1 MIISKENF
9 NDEIEKIN
17 NEKKKLNLLKNK
29 KEDDIKNIIS
39 EKEEIIQKMK
49 NKINEQE
56 IIIKENKKEISNLNQ
71 KIEKIFH
78 NMSNELKN
86 KEDKL
91 KEMENKLATINKE
104 KGEEI
109 KELKNQ
115 MKELRL
121 EILNKVSNKFPIV
134 NNNELKNNYRIIIFG
149 LTGVGKS
156 QFCNFVIKDK
166 TNSTFKVSD
175 SLGSETNDG
184 FFQSKK
190 FNRLGTQFELIDTE
204 GFEDDADLQIYSKIL
219 KANNNI
225 DYIILILDF
234 NQKITSEF
242 RKLVENLIK
251 VFTAEKF
258 YNHFCIVFTHYY
270 YLRKRIEQI
279 KKIIIESC
287 NELFKKIFNNKNKQF
302 DTKIYFVDTEFDEEE
317 NTFDEKS
324 QDIIDIILNQIKFD
338 VDCFG
343 SIS

>member
-1 MIISKENF
+1 MIISKESF
-9 NDEIEKIN
+9 NDEIENIN
-17 NEKKKLNLLKNK
+17 NEQKKLNLLINK

-56 IIIKENKKEISNLNQ
+56 IIIKESKKEISNLNQ
-71 KIEKIFH
+71 KIEKIFN

-109 KELKNQ
+109 NELKNQ

-121 EILNKVSNKFPIV
+121 EILNKVSNKFSIL
-134 NNNELKNNYRIIIFG
+134 NKNELKNNYRIIIFG
-149 LTGVGKS
+149 QTHSGKS

-166 TNSTFKVSD
+166 TNSTFRVSD
-175 SLGSETNDG
+175 SLGSCNIEG

-225 DYIILILDF
+225 DYIILILDC
-234 NQKITSEF
+234 NNRITFGF
-242 RKLVENLIK
+242 RKFVENLIK
-251 VFTAEKF
+251 IFTAEKF
-258 YNHFCIVFTHYY
+258 YNHFCIVFTHSY
-270 YLRKRIEQI
+270 YLRKKIEKR
-279 KKIIIESC
+279 KKYIIGC
-287 NELFKKIFNNKNKQF
+287 NEIFKKLFNNINKQF
-302 DTKIYFVDTEFDEEE
+302 DIKIYFVDTEFDEDE

-324 QDIIDIILNQIKFD
+324 QDTIDIILNQIKFD